1 MNLFLSPDLIVGKH
15 RLVQSTVI
23 SDNPGQIFANVSKIR
38 DGCGMGAI
46 LSNDRGREL
55 EGVINLARWERRER
69 NLVPQTNV
77 DDGVGQVDF
86 LDVVDDDFFL

>member
-1 MNLFLSPDLIVGKH
+1 MDLFLSPDLIVGKH
-15 RLVQSTVI
+15 RFVQSTII
-23 SDNPGQIFANVSKIR
+23 SDNLGQIFSNVSKIR

-46 LSNDRGREL
+46 LSYDRGREL

>member
-1 MNLFLSPDLIVGKH
+1 
-15 RLVQSTVI
+15 
-23 SDNPGQIFANVSKIR
+23 
-38 DGCGMGAI
+38 MGAI
-46 LSNDRGREL
+46 LSYDRGREL